1 MYLREHFSACSED
14 RNSCNKGQVQAH
26 RALQLLQQYLNTL
39 SKTEHYSRQPKNAVA
54 PRGRCNFTLSNRAN
68 LFYHIPYRLVSTFIS
83 SFSGFVFTLSETT
96 QAASYILW
104 KGSNKGKE
112 AILAFPHRKP
122 ITKLFLFTL
131 LVVFLLISWIKMA
144 PHSITVN
151 LCSFQAT
158 EVN

>member
-68 LFYHIPYRLVSTFIS
+68 LFYHIPYRL
-83 SFSGFVFTLSETT
+83 
-96 QAASYILW
+96 Q
-104 KGSNKGKE
+104 
-112 AILAFPHRKP
+112 
-122 ITKLFLFTL
+122 
-131 LVVFLLISWIKMA
+131 FLLLSLLSQDLCLPYQK
-144 PHSITVN
+144 PHKLLLTF
-151 LCSFQAT
+151 CEK
-158 EVN
+158 EVTKAEKQSCFPSQETRNKTIPLYIAGCILTHQLNQNGPSLYHSKSLQFSSH